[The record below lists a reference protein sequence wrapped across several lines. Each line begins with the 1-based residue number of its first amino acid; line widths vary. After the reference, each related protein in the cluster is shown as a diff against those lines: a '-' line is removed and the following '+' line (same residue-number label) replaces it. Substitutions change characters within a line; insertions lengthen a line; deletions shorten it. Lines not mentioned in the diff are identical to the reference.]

1 MRREPGRI
9 IAGMPA
15 TPASPTKPETPVTA
29 TARAGKRVT
38 GGAPAAAAERGG
50 SVNATV
56 YVALK
61 ELITSNQLRPGVK
74 LIHQELAERLAVSRT
89 PVREAL
95 ERLFQEGFV
104 TRLPRRGFYVA
115 EIDEDEARELYE
127 LREALEIYA
136 LRRSMARGIKPA
148 DLRRLD
154 AFNHAYKALVREST
168 TRERMLVDRDWHLAL
183 AALADNRALL
193 RSLEAVFERL
203 ILKIRI
209 DGYRTVRGE
218 EALREH
224 LGMMK
229 VLRAEDKSEAERM
242 LAEHIQGARRRLV
255 GHLAE
260 LSG

>member
-1 MRREPGRI
+1 M
-9 IAGMPA
+9 
-15 TPASPTKPETPVTA
+15 
-29 TARAGKRVT
+29 
-38 GGAPAAAAERGG
+38 
-50 SVNATV
+50 
-56 YVALK
+56 
-61 ELITSNQLRPGVK
+61 
-74 LIHQELAERLAVSRT
+74 SRT

-95 ERLFQEGFV
+95 ERLYQEGFV

-136 LRRSMARGIKPA
+136 LRRSMERGIKPA

-154 AFNHAYKALVREST
+154 GFNQNYKLLVQDNT
-168 TRERMLVDRDWHLAL
+168 TRERMMVDRDWHLAL
-183 AALADNRALL
+183 ASLADNRALL

-203 ILKIRI
+203 ILKIRT

-224 LGMMK
+224 VEMMTA
-229 VLRAEDKSEAERM
+229 LRTENRAEAERL

-255 GHLAE
+255 GHLTE
-260 LSG
+260 LAR

>member
-1 MRREPGRI
+1 MLHEAKGN

-15 TPASPTKPETPVTA
+15 HPSTPAPAKSPRGGKVTA
-29 TARAGKRVT
+29 G
-38 GGAPAAAAERGG
+38 ERGP
-50 SVNATV
+50 SINATV
-56 YVALK
+56 YESLK
-61 ELITSNQLRPGVK
+61 ELITSNRLKPGVK
-74 LIHQELAERLAVSRT
+74 LIHQELAERLQVSRT

-95 ERLFQEGFV
+95 ERLYQEGFV

-136 LRRSMARGIKPA
+136 LRRTMARGIKAA

-154 AFNHAYKALVREST
+154 SFNQNYKTLVRDDT
-168 TRERMLVDRDWHLAL
+168 TRERMLVDRDWHLTL
-183 AALADNRALL
+183 ASLADNRALL

-203 ILKIRI
+203 ILKIRT

-224 LGMMK
+224 VEMMK
-229 VLRAEDKSEAERM
+229 ALREEDAARAEHL

-255 GHLAE
+255 SHLGE

>member
-1 MRREPGRI
+1 MASMLSTPSAKTAKAPSSKKTEPSR
-9 IAGMPA
+9 
-15 TPASPTKPETPVTA
+15 
-29 TARAGKRVT
+29 
-38 GGAPAAAAERGG
+38 

-56 YVALK
+56 YEALK
-61 ELITSNQLRPGVK
+61 QQITNNQLRPGVK
-74 LIHQELAERLAVSRT
+74 LTHQELAERLSVSRT

-95 ERLFQEGFV
+95 ERLYQEGFV

-148 DLRRLD
+148 DMRRLD
-154 AFNHAYKALVREST
+154 GFNQDYKALVRDDS
-168 TRERMLVDRDWHLAL
+168 TRERMLVDRDFHLAL
-183 AALADNRALL
+183 ASMADNRALL

-203 ILKIRI
+203 IMKMRTE
-209 DGYRTVRGE
+209 GYRTVRGE

-224 LGMMK
+224 VEMMK
-229 VLRAEDKSEAERM
+229 ALRAEDQPKAERL

-255 GHLAE
+255 SHLGE
-260 LSG
+260 LAK

>member
-1 MRREPGRI
+1 
-9 IAGMPA
+9 MPA
-15 TPASPTKPETPVTA
+15 KSSVKPPVKSPA
-29 TARAGKRVT
+29 G
-38 GGAPAAAAERGG
+38 PADKGP

-56 YVALK
+56 YEALK
-61 ELITSNQLRPGVK
+61 NQITSNQLRPGRK
-74 LIHQELAERLAVSRT
+74 LIHQELAELLNVSRT

-95 ERLFQEGFV
+95 ERLYQEGFV

-136 LRRSMARGIKPA
+136 LRRSMERGIKPA

-154 AFNHAYKALVREST
+154 GFNQNYKLLVQDNT
-168 TRERMLVDRDWHLAL
+168 TRERMMVDRDWHLAL
-183 AALADNRALL
+183 ASLADNRALL

-203 ILKIRI
+203 ILKIRT

-224 LGMMK
+224 VEMMTA
-229 VLRAEDKSEAERM
+229 LRTENRAEAERL

-255 GHLAE
+255 GHLTE
-260 LSG
+260 LAR